1 MGEIK
6 KYMDIYRCH
15 MGEIIA
21 RDKFLR
27 GILSK
32 GGFLGNNTY
41 DYEVFAIHVRK
52 ILEAIAYSSLV
63 ANVEK
68 YKERHSGYEEHW
80 KAKGLLEC
88 IEEVNPEY
96 YPEPVSV
103 TKTGENQHHIEPK
116 VDAEALTKEEFCF
129 LYDKCNEALHHW
141 RPFAPGANIDFEK
154 KPIEWLDKIRNLM
167 NTHKICINSLEE
179 YWLVQMVSNDG
190 RTNIFQLKAL
200 KDSTS
205 S

>member
-1 MGEIK
+1 MSEIE
-6 KYMDIYRCH
+6 KYLDIYRCH

-27 GILSK
+27 GVLSK

-80 KAKGLLEC
+80 KAKGLLKC

-96 YPEPVSV
+96 YPVPISIE
-103 TKTGENQHHIEPK
+103 KTGANSHHIEPRT
-116 VDAEALTKEEFCF
+116 DIDALTKEEFSF
-129 LYDKCNEALHHW
+129 LYDRCNEALHHW
-141 RPFAPGANIDFEK
+141 RPFAPSANIDFDK

-167 NTHKICINSLEE
+167 NTHKICISSLEE
-179 YWLVQMVSNDG
+179 YWVVQMVANDDQ
-190 RTNIFQLKAL
+190 TKIYQIKAT